1 MCTHKRYDFNFVMS
15 FVRALARRVLVNP
28 QRIQAQLDIWQ
39 LYHLLYYFQQC
50 GGKEVRVPRPK
61 NVSFAKQYRAVYSA
75 VTKQVFKQLSWR
87 CVDPT
92 SIVCSSKIKAGAVT
106 GGTTAKLASKLV
118 RVRPNYRIVT
128 GDQF

>member
-1 MCTHKRYDFNFVMS
+1 MHADFNFVMS

-28 QRIQAQLDIWQ
+28 RRIQAQLDIWQ

-50 GGKEVRVPRPK
+50 GGKEVRVSRPK

-106 GGTTAKLASKLV
+106 GGTTANLQANL
-118 RVRPNYRIVT
+118 
-128 GDQF
+128 